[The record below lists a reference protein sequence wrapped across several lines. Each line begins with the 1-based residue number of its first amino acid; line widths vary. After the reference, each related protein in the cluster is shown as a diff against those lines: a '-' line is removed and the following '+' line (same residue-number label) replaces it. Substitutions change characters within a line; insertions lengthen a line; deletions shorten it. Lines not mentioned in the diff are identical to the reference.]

1 MRRWRFRQRLEC
13 WTGSGYSTDPIN
25 RRSVFYRAYTVNKLA
40 NHDGGNLPSMAV
52 GIQQIIFKTTTES
65 LKRVNMVVKILSA
78 CGDGGG
84 GGPGD
89 GHDAAPWTC
98 RTYRGPWS
106 QLREQ
111 VQNRQRPPC
120 WYTLNITPRTDM
132 YEVDAH
138 KFLCLG
144 VIDMLAPLLLVVNM
158 RFLGLQSGQYVS

>member
-1 MRRWRFRQRLEC
+1 
-13 WTGSGYSTDPIN
+13 
-25 RRSVFYRAYTVNKLA
+25 
-40 NHDGGNLPSMAV
+40 MAV
-52 GIQQIIFKTTTES
+52 GIQQIIFKTTTEF

-158 RFLGLQSGQYVS
+158 RFLSLQSGQYVS